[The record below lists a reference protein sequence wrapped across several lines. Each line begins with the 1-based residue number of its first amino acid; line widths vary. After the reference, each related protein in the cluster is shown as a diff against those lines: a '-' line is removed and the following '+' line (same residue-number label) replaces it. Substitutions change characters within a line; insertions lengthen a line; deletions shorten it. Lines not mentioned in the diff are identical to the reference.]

1 MICIQRVFLPHA
13 LHSTANN
20 IPMAD
25 LAIVVAAVVLLT
37 LGLMHCVQPWMWWE
51 SAGASRPRS
60 RPTPRSTTLS
70 ASRWLPASPPPPS
83 LFSATC
89 SAPLSSAPL
98 SFTPLSITLPAVS
111 ASQWLRPYPASV
123 LNTTDRTSGCESL
136 KLSPVVWDKHAD
148 KFYTSC
154 MAALQHHS
162 VSRSHFQ
169 EKNERTD
176 KEKGQIKRKEHFGH
190 LKVMAC
196 MQDVV
201 QQGREESQARRR
213 HRRCHGRLPRAGRQ
227 GNTQTPTHQ
236 TATN

>member
-1 MICIQRVFLPHA
+1 MKPCVAAAMHD
-13 LHSTANN
+13 LHSTFYC
-20 IPMAD
+20 IMHYTLQQTIFVAD
-25 LAIVVAAVVLLT
+25 LASNVAAVVFVTLDLL
-37 LGLMHCVQPWMWWE
+37 HCVQPWMWWE

-83 LFSATC
+83 LFSAMC
-89 SAPLSSAPL
+89 SAPPSSAPL
-98 SFTPLSITLPAVS
+98 SFTPFSITLPAVS
-111 ASQWLRPYPASV
+111 ASQWLRPYPASL

-176 KEKGQIKRKEHFGH
+176 KEKGQ
-190 LKVMAC
+190 
-196 MQDVV
+196 
-201 QQGREESQARRR
+201 
-213 HRRCHGRLPRAGRQ
+213 
-227 GNTQTPTHQ
+227 
-236 TATN
+236 